1 MFCIIYN
8 LNLMLLN
15 IFYQL
20 LEIPNNI
27 FLILCLKLLECI
39 KCFKQIVYSYFKNIL
54 KHLKAYH
61 FLKIIDIPT

>member
-1 MFCIIYN
+1 MLCIILN

-27 FLILCLKLLECI
+27 FLILCLKLLECV
-39 KCFKQIVYSYFKNIL
+39 KCFKQIVDPYVKDIKTFKGGLIL
-54 KHLKAYH
+54 
-61 FLKIIDIPT
+61 